1 MSLVL
6 HGGVNQLVSYIHK
19 LLPEGG
25 HLEAF
30 KALDSSA
37 VPAAHRA
44 MTLVGAILDCSQSG
58 KQAQW

>member
-6 HGGVNQLVSYIHK
+6 YGGVNQLVSYIHK

-25 HLEAF
+25 HLQAF
-30 KALDSSA
+30 RALDSSA

-44 MTLVGAILDCSQSG
+44 MTLIGGILDCSQTG
-58 KQAQW
+58 TQAQW